1 MTAGLATA
9 LGLALASGFNAWAAI
24 LVFGGI
30 ARIDPSFLPGPMAE
44 FLSAAP
50 ILTIAAV
57 LFLLEFFA
65 DKIPRFDHAWNLV
78 QTFLCPLAGAAL
90 ALASVPGGTSRVQV
104 MAALLGAGVTLAAHV
119 AKLTARFTSTAA
131 VSGWSQIAISIAE
144 DIVAVCIAAVAIFAP
159 EFSLPAVVAVVAL
172 LAILFGKVR
181 HAVGI
186 LFFVVVHPRRALREA
201 AHGEEPKPSA

>member
-1 MTAGLATA
+1 MTAGIATA
-9 LGLALASGFNAWAAI
+9 LGLALASGFNAWAAV

-30 ARIDPSFLPGPMAE
+30 ARVDPIFLPGPMAE

-50 ILTIAAV
+50 ILTLAAV
-57 LFLLEFFA
+57 MFLAEFFA
-65 DKIPRFDHAWNLV
+65 DKIPRFDHAWSLV
-78 QTFLCPLAGAAL
+78 QTFLCPIAGAVL
-90 ALASVPGGTSRVQV
+90 ALASVPGKSGRVQLA
-104 MAALLGAGVTLAAHV
+104 AALLGAGVTLAAHV

-131 VSGWSQIAISIAE
+131 VSGWSQITISIAE
-144 DIVAVCIAAVAIFAP
+144 DVVAVCIAAVAIFAP

-172 LAILFGKVR
+172 MAILFGKVR

-201 AHGEEPKPSA
+201 ARGDGEPPAA